1 MSKIT
6 KEDGTIEYRNG
17 KNQLHCEDG
26 PAIIYSDGT
35 RYWCQNNE
43 LHRIDG
49 PAVVYSNGEKR
60 WYQNNKLHRTD
71 GPAIIYSSG
80 TKQFWINGEK
90 LSKEQFQSMK
100 FRFIKLCRK

>member
-26 PAIIYSDGT
+26 PAFIYPNGT
-35 RYWCQNNE
+35 KYWFQNDQ

-49 PAVVYSNGEKR
+49 PAAIYSNG
-60 WYQNNKLHRTD
+60 
-71 GPAIIYSSG
+71 I
-80 TKQFWINGEK
+80 KQFWVNGER

-100 FRFIKLCRK
+100 FRFINLCRR